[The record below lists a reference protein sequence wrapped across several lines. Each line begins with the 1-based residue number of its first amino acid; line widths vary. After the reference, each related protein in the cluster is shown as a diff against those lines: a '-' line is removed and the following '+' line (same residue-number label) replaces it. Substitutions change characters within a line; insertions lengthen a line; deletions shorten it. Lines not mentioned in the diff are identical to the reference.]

1 MPTQD
6 VIELDLKDRE
16 VIGKTVK
23 KLRREGLVP
32 AVIHDHGKDSIIV
45 MGQYME
51 VLKAY
56 QQAGKHHPLEL
67 KVGGKTYTALIKVAE
82 FDPKKNSLKH
92 VVFNAVKADQKVE
105 AEVPI
110 HIIGDIPAEKT
121 GLMLLTQLDHVEV
134 EALPKNLPDEITVDG
149 SKLVEIGDRVTVADL
164 VIPSGVTI
172 LTEAERPI
180 ATVEETKAQISAEE
194 EAADEAAAAEQSAA
208 ATGAAEEAPAEQ
220 E

>member
-67 KVGGKTYTALIKVAE
+67 KVGGKSYTALIKVAE

-110 HIIGDIPAEKT
+110 HIIGDIPAEKA

-172 LTEAERPI
+172 LTETERPI

-208 ATGAAEEAPAEQ
+208 ATGATEEAPAE
-220 E
+220 EE